1 MLAKQPI
8 IKLLGDCLTGQRKKI
23 IILLCTVLA
32 FNILELIFPKILQ
45 IYIDLL
51 KDKKASI
58 DLWFYRLDL
67 QANEISVKNFIWVA
81 LSLILVG
88 VLRWGIT
95 YFRINLQTTVA
106 QTSLL
111 KIRQNIYEKV
121 HQLSFTFH
129 DKFHSGNLISNI
141 VEDLRFINQF
151 LESGLFPLIETTIY
165 ILFANLYLF
174 LILPN
179 IGLLCFLI
187 QIIALILSIYTLKK
201 SFSILLQT
209 KKYFSDMVE
218 DFTENMEGRLVT
230 QSLGVNSQQSLKH
243 FQRIDNMHNSFG
255 KEIIYITSFHQI
267 NVWAAYLNIFL
278 GVSIALYYFRQGE
291 AISIGTIFLIF
302 FLLNSMVP
310 RVRVQARAID
320 MLTRSIV
327 TAERLETLFSSNL
340 EITDLGKKP
349 YPPKPDIVIKDLS
362 FAYIPEKFVL
372 KDVNLKIKH
381 GSLVGIVGYTG
392 AGKSILLSL
401 IARFYDS
408 KKGKILIGED
418 NLSDYPVA
426 SIRKNIALVFQETF
440 LYSASIKNNINF
452 GTPNASMELIKEAA
466 SLACIHDFIMTLP
479 NGYDT
484 EIGERGVSLS
494 GGQKQRIGI
503 ARALM
508 MNPDILLLDDCTSA
522 LDAHTERTIIEN
534 LSQKRK
540 NLTTIFTTQRL
551 PSLKPVNQIFVMK
564 EGSIIESGTLNEL
577 NKPGTFFSEIF
588 NPTKEL
594 ST

>member
-8 IKLLGDCLTGQRKKI
+8 VKLLRDCLAGQQKKI

-45 IYIDLL
+45 VYIDLL
-51 KDKKASI
+51 KDKKAN
-58 DLWFYRLDL
+58 FYGYELTAD
-67 QANEISVKNFIWVA
+67 EISVKNFLFVT

-88 VLRWGIT
+88 IFRWGIT
-95 YFRINLQTTVA
+95 YFRISLQTTVA

-111 KIRQNIYEKV
+111 KIRKNIYEKV
-121 HQLSFTFH
+121 HQLGFAFH

-151 LESGLFPLIETTIY
+151 LENGLFPLIETSIY
-165 ILFANLYLF
+165 IIFANIFLF
-174 LILPN
+174 IIVPK
-179 IGLLCFLI
+179 IGMLCLTI
-187 QIIALILSIYTLKK
+187 QIIALFFSIYTLKK
-201 SFSILLQT
+201 SFPILLNT
-209 KKYFSDMVE
+209 KKYFSNMVE

-230 QSLGVNSQQSLKH
+230 QSLGVNSQQSTKH
-243 FQRIDNMHNSFG
+243 FQRIDDMHNSFG

-267 NVWAAYLNIFL
+267 NVWAAYANIFL
-278 GVSIALYYFRQGE
+278 GVSMALYYYRENQP
-291 AISIGTIFLIF
+291 ISIGTIFLIF

-310 RVRVQARAID
+310 RIRMQARAID

-327 TAERLETLFSSNL
+327 TAERLETLFSSKQELPN
-340 EITDLGKKP
+340 TGQQS
-349 YPPKPDIVIKDLS
+349 YPKNPDITIKELS
-362 FAYIPEKFVL
+362 FAYLPEKHVL
-372 KDVNLKIKH
+372 KNINLTIKH
-381 GSLVGIVGYTG
+381 GALIGIVGYTG

-408 KKGKILIGED
+408 PHGSIHIGE
-418 NLSDYPVA
+418 NKLSEYPIA
-426 SIRKNIALVFQETF
+426 TIRKNIALVFQETF
-440 LYSASIKNNINF
+440 LYSTSIKNNICF
-452 GTPNASMELIKEAA
+452 GTPQATLEQIKDAA
-466 SLACIHDFIMTLP
+466 KIACIHDFIMTLP

-494 GGQKQRIGI
+494 GGQKQRLGI

-522 LDAHTERTIIEN
+522 LDAHTEREIIDN
-534 LSQKRK
+534 LSKTRN
-540 NLTTIFTTQRL
+540 NLTTVFTTQRL

-564 EGSIIESGTLNEL
+564 EGSIIERGTLNEL
-577 NKPGTFFSEIF
+577 NKSGTFFFEIF
-588 NPTKEL
+588 SPASENKA
-594 ST
+594 